1 MKIKTMLRA
10 VVVIVIAVFTKCGTS
25 RPALDPEQQVQRFMQ
40 ENNIPGMFV
49 GVVKNDSVI
58 FKYSSGFAD
67 VSIKK
72 PITSTSCMELGS
84 ISKAFTAEVILQLY
98 REHRIDLED
107 SITKFLSNAPAT
119 WSGITINHLLSHTS
133 GIQNYLLDPRFR
145 ATDYFA
151 PTANSDAEHFFNSI
165 IVDSLIAMFYTLPVE
180 FPPGSSWS
188 YSNTGY
194 ILLGKIAEQVTGKSI
209 FRLVDEYLTRPLS
222 LNQTRENEKASA
234 SGCLSNG
241 YYEED
246 GVLKESRILTS
257 NYAHAAGAWSS
268 TGEDMIKYIKAIHR
282 KSLAGD
288 QFKPRN
294 DSLPFTYYSGRFHAA
309 FHGLEVIAHGGGT
322 PGFSS
327 SWVHVPEKGISIIV
341 LMNRQDYAAVVEIAW
356 DVLSYFERSLAY
368 PVSKINDKESKIIAR
383 DVLRFVSAL
392 KSDSAFPVVLSHPLK
407 VFLNTENGRGFWK
420 WYFSRGFP
428 LVVDCVDK
436 EIFPNRKL
444 FRFRLSA
451 EKAEYR
457 LSILTD
463 SHNKWIQIRWW

>member
-1 MKIKTMLRA
+1 MIRTA
-10 VVVIVIAVFTKCGTS
+10 IVIVLAVFSRCGTS
-25 RPALDPEQQVQRFMQ
+25 PPALNPEQQVKRFMQ

-49 GVVKNDSVI
+49 GVVKNDSVV
-58 FKYSSGFAD
+58 FKHSSGFAD
-67 VSIKK
+67 VSLKK
-72 PITSTSCMELGS
+72 PIASSSCMELGS

-98 REHRIDLED
+98 REHRIDLDD
-107 SITKFLSNAPAT
+107 SISKFFTNAPAT
-119 WSGITINHLLSHTS
+119 WDGITIDQLLSHTS
-133 GIQNYLLDPRFR
+133 GIQNYLLDPKFR
-145 ATDYFA
+145 AADYFA

-165 IVDSLIAMFYTLPVE
+165 TTDSLVTMFYTLPIE
-180 FPPGSSWS
+180 FSPGSSWS

-209 FRLVDEYLTRPLS
+209 FRLVDEYLTRPLD
-222 LNQTRENEKASA
+222 LNQTGENEKAFA

-241 YYEED
+241 YYEQE

-282 KSLAGD
+282 KALAGD

-294 DSLPFTYYSGRFHAA
+294 DSLPFTYFSGRFHST
-309 FHGLEVIAHGGGT
+309 FHGLEVISHGGGT

-327 SWVHVPEKGISIIV
+327 SWIYIPGKNISVIV
-341 LMNRQDYAAVVEIAW
+341 LMNRQDYAAVDEIAW
-356 DVLSYFERSLAY
+356 DVLSNYERSLAY
-368 PVSKINDKESKIIAR
+368 PVSKINDKESKIIAK
-383 DVLRFVSAL
+383 DVLAFVSAL
-392 KSDSAFPVVLSHPLK
+392 KSDSAFPGVLSGPLK
-407 VFLNTENGRGFWK
+407 IFLNTENGRGFWK

-428 LVVDCVDK
+428 LAVDCVDK

-444 FRFRLSA
+444 FRFRLNA
-451 EKAEYR
+451 DKAEYR

-463 SHNKWIQIRWW
+463 SHDKWIQIRWW